1 MISVVDIA
9 ANIARVKE
17 RIARAASQAGR
28 DPETVCL
35 VAVTKT
41 FPAESIIEAYRC
53 GLRDFGEN
61 RVQEFQQ
68 KLPQLNLPEA
78 TFHLI
83 GHLQSNKVRPAMA
96 FDWVQTMD
104 SERLARRL
112 NDAAAAANKT
122 LSVLIEVKLGEEE
135 AKTGVTEQDTER
147 LAARI
152 QSYNRLELRGLMTM
166 PPLTEDPEKARPYFR
181 RLCRLRD
188 RLQEAGFHQVRELS
202 MGMSHDFEIAIDEGA
217 TIVRV
222 GTAIFG
228 ERKNPARAAT
238 ERT

>member
-1 MISVVDIA
+1 MISTVDIA
-9 ANIARVKE
+9 ANTALVKE
-17 RIARAASQAGR
+17 RIARAASQVGR
-28 DPETVCL
+28 DPGSVCL

-83 GHLQSNKVRPAMA
+83 GHLQSNKVHPAMA

-112 NDAAAAANKT
+112 NNAAAVANKT
-122 LSVLIEVKLGEEE
+122 LPVLIEVKLGEEE
-135 AKTGVTEQDTER
+135 AKTGVTEQNAER
-147 LAARI
+147 LAACV
-152 QSYNRLELRGLMTM
+152 QSCDRLELRGLMTM

-181 RLCRLRD
+181 RLLRLRD

-202 MGMSHDFEIAIDEGA
+202 MGMSHDFETAIEEGA

-238 ERT
+238 ECT